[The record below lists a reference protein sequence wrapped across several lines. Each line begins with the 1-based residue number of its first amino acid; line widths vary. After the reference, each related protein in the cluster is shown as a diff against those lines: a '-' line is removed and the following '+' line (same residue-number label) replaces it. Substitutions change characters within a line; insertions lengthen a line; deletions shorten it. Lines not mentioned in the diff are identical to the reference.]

1 MLDQEYIVPRDASE
15 LLGDLTALAEQL
27 GGPDGLG
34 QLTVTAGLLG
44 WARVDSVAA
53 LEQFLGAYTSG
64 VLIPH
69 ELPAVVQAYA
79 HADRGQVRELIALD
93 QQLSQIPAL
102 RGLANASCHVGRT
115 QLRRLRPL
123 RGARIVPRYLKAV
136 ESGEAQAWHT
146 LVFGLVLALYSL
158 PLRQGLV
165 HFAHQTLGGFVD
177 GSTQRLRIGPADRQ
191 RLLALQTDSIRA
203 VVENVIARHAASPT
217 AVK

>member
-1 MLDQEYIVPRDASE
+1 MLDQEYTVPRNASE
-15 LLGDLTALAEQL
+15 MLGDLTALAEQL

-34 QLTVTAGLLG
+34 QLTVTAASLG
-44 WARVDSVAA
+44 SARVDTVAA
-53 LEQFLGAYTSG
+53 LERFLGAYSSG
-64 VLIPH
+64 VLIPF
-69 ELPAVVQAYA
+69 ELPVVAQAYA

-102 RGLANASCHVGRT
+102 HGLANASGHMGRM

-165 HFAHQTLGGFVD
+165 HFAHQTLGGFVN
-177 GSTQRLRIGPADRQ
+177 GATQRLQIGPADRQ
-191 RLLALQTDSIRA
+191 RLLALQTDTIRS
-203 VVENVIARHAASPT
+203 VVEKVIAQHAANPT
-217 AVK
+217 AVS

>member
-34 QLTVTAGLLG
+34 HLTVTAASLG
-44 WARVDSVAA
+44 PARVDTVAA
-53 LEQFLGAYTSG
+53 LERFLGAYASG
-64 VLIPH
+64 VLIPY
-69 ELPAVVQAYA
+69 ELPAVAQAYA

-102 RGLANASCHVGRT
+102 QGLANVSGHMGRM

-165 HFAHQTLGGFVD
+165 HFAHQTLGGFVEA
-177 GSTQRLRIGPADRQ
+177 STQRLQIGLADRQ
-191 RLLALQTDSIRA
+191 RLLTLQADSIRA
-203 VVENVIARHAASPT
+203 VVDSVIGRHAAIPP
-217 AVK
+217 AVC